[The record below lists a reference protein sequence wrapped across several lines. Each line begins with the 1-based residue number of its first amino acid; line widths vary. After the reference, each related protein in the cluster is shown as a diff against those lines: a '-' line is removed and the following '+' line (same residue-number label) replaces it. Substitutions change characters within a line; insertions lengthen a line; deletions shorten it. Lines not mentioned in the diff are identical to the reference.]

1 MTGGK
6 KMRVKVHK
14 EENFRNVQLK
24 EEEEEDEG
32 EGLVEQQEQQYQ
44 QQTVLIDSFGRI
56 ARKLRISVTDRCNM
70 QCMYCMPHGNV
81 QWFKQKDVLD
91 YNEITRLVSILAGAG
106 IEKLR
111 LTGGEP
117 LLRPKLEDLIISL
130 AKISGIKS
138 ISITTNGLLL
148 EKNKAKQLKDA
159 GLGSVNISLDSFKSD
174 RFRKITGI
182 DGVNKVIDAI
192 DAAYN
197 VGLKIKINT
206 VIIRGWNEDEIVDFA
221 KFART
226 SGHTVRFI
234 EFMPLDGSGIWQP
247 DLVYSKKEMV
257 EIIIKSI
264 GKITP
269 LTNFSNNDKNNNDSN
284 DNDSNNNNNNAYCA
298 DPATLYSFDD
308 GKGTIGFIPSITE
321 PFCGNCDRVR
331 LTSDG
336 RLLTCLFEKPGYDL
350 RSMLRSGKSDNY
362 IKKQLVE
369 DVRKK
374 PEGIIKIIK
383 TKTLRP
389 SLNLMHTIG
398 G

>member
-1 MTGGK
+1 
-6 KMRVKVHK
+6 MRVKVHK

-24 EEEEEDEG
+24 
-32 EGLVEQQEQQYQ
+32 
-44 QQTVLIDSFGRI
+44 DSFGRI

-81 QWFKQKDVLD
+81 QWFKQKDILD

-148 EKNKAKQLKDA
+148 ENKAKQLKDA

-174 RFRKITGI
+174 RFRKITGM
-182 DGVNKVIDAI
+182 DGINKVIDAI

-269 LTNFSNNDKNNNDSN
+269 LTNYNNDSN
-284 DNDSNNNNNNAYCA
+284 DDDGNNNNNVYCA